1 MAGRT
6 LTVDVIQFLT
16 GREAEEAYHRDHP
29 EDPLGPPNDYYIL
42 TVNPRLRTL

>member
-1 MAGRT
+1 VAGRT